1 LVHSF
6 ANPLP
11 EPSLAT
17 PEDTEPEVPEPSE
30 EESSVPAAGL
40 GGQTSTSGGFH
51 FMQESEL
58 DNAGLADSQEW
69 VDVPQGQVTEVAAT
83 TVETPHGEGITDD
96 QTVTAALSTSGI
108 IDWADDDDAGLPPI
122 AGLQAKFGTSQTP
135 SPANTPKDMPDASP
149 GEATLSPI
157 DGNLPADDGF
167 TQARG
172 GRGRQRGDRGSRG
185 GRGGE
190 RGGFRGAFR
199 GGFRGD
205 RGGSRGGERGGFRGR
220 GTGDRRADGE
230 RGRGSR
236 GRGRGR
242 GGFSEES
249 RDESPVQT

>member
-1 LVHSF
+1 
-6 ANPLP
+6 
-11 EPSLAT
+11 
-17 PEDTEPEVPEPSE
+17 
-30 EESSVPAAGL
+30 
-40 GGQTSTSGGFH
+40 
-51 FMQESEL
+51 MQESEL

-149 GEATLSPI
+149 AEATLSPI

-205 RGGSRGGERGGFRGR
+205 RGGSRGGERGG
-220 GTGDRRADGE
+220 E
-230 RGRGSR
+230 
-236 GRGRGR
+236 
-242 GGFSEES
+242 
-249 RDESPVQT
+249 